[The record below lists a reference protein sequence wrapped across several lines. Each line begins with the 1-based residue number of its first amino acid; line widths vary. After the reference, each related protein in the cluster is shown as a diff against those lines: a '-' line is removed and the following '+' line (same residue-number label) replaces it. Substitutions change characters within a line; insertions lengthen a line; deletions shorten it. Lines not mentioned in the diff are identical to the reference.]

1 MLKYLA
7 PLLLLLA
14 SVPEAQATQPQG
26 DCSST
31 SGAAATELPSPLSEW
46 ATIVCTPYGHIISN
60 HEGWIWSRPGGY
72 VPVFV
77 PSQMVRNNP
86 EPVGNA
92 SYFTSI
98 DFKELS
104 LSEPAAVKALAALE
118 ADLPFEPASKA
129 YRLAVS
135 GSLGRSLVLY
145 FFQLDTS
152 IWGIWCGA
160 DGDACASDT
169 KFMLLDMTDGS

>member
-1 MLKYLA
+1 MLKHLA
-7 PLLLLLA
+7 LLLLSLA
-14 SVPEAQATQPQG
+14 IVPSARAAQPQG
-26 DCSST
+26 DCSGTPST
-31 SGAAATELPSPLSEW
+31 AAMELPRPLSEW
-46 ATIVCTPYGHIISN
+46 AAIVCTPYGHIISN

-86 EPVGNA
+86 EAVGNA

-98 DFKELS
+98 DFKELP
-104 LSEPAAVKALAALE
+104 LSEPGAVKALAALE
-118 ADLPFEPASKA
+118 ADLPAEPASKA

-152 IWGIWCGA
+152 IWGIWCGK
-160 DGDACASDT
+160 DGDACTSDS
-169 KFMLLDMTDGS
+169 KFMLLDMRDGS